1 MIGEVGARGAA
12 LEVPPPRGCRS
23 SRNARIFP
31 TFSRIKP
38 PMATCTVHGWSG
50 ALAVFKRER
59 RTGMSLQ
66 QALEVVKLQHV
77 FWHKE
82 LCRAPEE
89 ELQDCELFR
98 QQCELEIEILEVELE
113 IPAIQRTRSDLRRRK
128 PSEPSLSNAR

>member
-1 MIGEVGARGAA
+1 
-12 LEVPPPRGCRS
+12 
-23 SRNARIFP
+23 
-31 TFSRIKP
+31 
-38 PMATCTVHGWSG
+38 
-50 ALAVFKRER
+50 
-59 RTGMSLQ
+59 MSLQ

-128 PSEPSLSNAR
+128 PSEPSLSNARPRTTVIGGHATRKKATRWPR